1 MNCGPNPSTDTMHP
15 QDFVGRSSMK
25 NSNHILVIEDDPDAR
40 SGLCDILALDGFET
54 LAVGT
59 FADAIEVCKTRRFG
73 VVLSDRRLPDG
84 LVDDHLASL
93 KSVAEDAEILVVTG
107 YGDIESTI
115 EAFRQGV
122 SDYVTKP
129 IVPEELIRTVR
140 RIAEQRRL
148 QLQLRQEQSFTKH
161 VLQTAEAIVV
171 AVGNDSRIVRSNR
184 FFERL
189 TGCTADETVGRDW
202 FEHFVTEEHRQIMRD
217 AFRTAID
224 GTEHRGVVGGL
235 RLSNDRVAE
244 VRWSITRLIDPDKE
258 VPIVLAIGIDIT
270 DLLEAN
276 RKALRSQRLAAI
288 GQTMTALAHE
298 SRNALQR
305 IQAATDVL
313 ALEVEGLPEAST
325 DLAAIRRASE
335 DLRSLLENVR
345 SFAAPIQVALQTRD
359 LPDVWRQAWDDLGD
373 ARKQRDAELS
383 ETFHDDAIEVRV
395 DAVRMKQVFLN
406 LFANALEA
414 ASDPVRIHLD
424 CRRKGHS
431 VVVRIDDNGPGFGPD
446 EVDHFFEPFFTT
458 KSAGTGLGLPI
469 CRRIVEAHGGT
480 IIACD
485 AADGGCFVIT
495 LPVEPNR

>member
-1 MNCGPNPSTDTMHP
+1 MHCR
-15 QDFVGRSSMK
+15 DFDGRVSMK
-25 NSNHILVIEDDPDAR
+25 YSNHILVIEDDPDAR
-40 SGLCDILALDGFET
+40 SGLCDILALDGFEP

-59 FADAIEVCKTRRFG
+59 FSDAIEVCKSRRFG

-84 LVDDHLASL
+84 LVDDHLSSL
-93 KSVAEDAEILVVTG
+93 KSVAQDAEILVVTG

-189 TGCTADETVGRDW
+189 TGCTAEQVADGDW
-202 FEHFVTEEHRQIMRD
+202 FERFIAEPHRQGMRD
-217 AFRTAID
+217 AFSNALD
-224 GTEHRGVVGGL
+224 GTEHRGVVAGL
-235 RLSNDRVAE
+235 MLGHHRVAE
-244 VRWSITRLIDPDKE
+244 VRWSITRLIDPEKE

-270 DLLEAN
+270 DLIEAN
-276 RKALRSQRLAAI
+276 RKALQSQRLAAI

-313 ALEVEGLPEAST
+313 ALELEESSEAAT
-325 DLAAIRRASE
+325 DLQAIRRASE

-345 SFAAPIQVALQTRD
+345 SFAAPVQVALQSRD
-359 LPDVWRQAWDDLGD
+359 LPDVWRQAWDDLSD
-373 ARKQRDAELS
+373 SRKGRHAELS
-383 ETFHDDAIEVRV
+383 ETFHDDAIRVRV

-414 ASDPVRIHLD
+414 ASDPVRIRLD
-424 CRRKGHS
+424 CRRRENS
-431 VVVRIDDNGPGFGPD
+431 VVVRIDDNGPGFGP
-446 EVDHFFEPFFTT
+446 EQVDHFFEPFFTT

-469 CRRIVEAHGGT
+469 CRRIVEAHGGS
-480 IIACD
+480 IVACD

-495 LPVEPNR
+495 LPVEDIRS